1 MKITFIGG
9 GNMACALIGGLLRQG
24 YEPDNMKVVEI
35 NSDTREKIKQEFDV
49 AAVDSL
55 SEGLDGCDV
64 LLLAVKP
71 QQLSNVAGKLA
82 LLLANQLVISIAAG
96 IRAGD
101 LSRWM
106 RGHGRIVRAMPNT
119 PALIGLGVT
128 GLYALSGVSLEERRH
143 AEVILGAVGSTLWL
157 DDEESLDGLTAI
169 SGSGPA
175 YVFYFIESLQRAAQE
190 LGLDPA
196 QARSLSLQTFLGAST
211 LAASG
216 MEDAATLRRRVTSP
230 GGTTERAIGVLESKG
245 VKNAIIDAAHA
256 ACLRSRELA
265 DEFGKA

>member
-35 NSDTREKIKQEFDV
+35 NCHAREKIKQEFNV
-49 AAVDSL
+49 AAVDSI

-106 RGHGRIVRAMPNT
+106 RGHGHIVRAMPNT

-128 GLYALSGVSLEERRH
+128 GLYALSGVSLGE
-143 AEVILGAVGSTLWL
+143 
-157 DDEESLDGLTAI
+157 
-169 SGSGPA
+169 
-175 YVFYFIESLQRAAQE
+175 
-190 LGLDPA
+190 
-196 QARSLSLQTFLGAST
+196 
-211 LAASG
+211 
-216 MEDAATLRRRVTSP
+216 
-230 GGTTERAIGVLESKG
+230 
-245 VKNAIIDAAHA
+245 
-256 ACLRSRELA
+256 
-265 DEFGKA
+265 